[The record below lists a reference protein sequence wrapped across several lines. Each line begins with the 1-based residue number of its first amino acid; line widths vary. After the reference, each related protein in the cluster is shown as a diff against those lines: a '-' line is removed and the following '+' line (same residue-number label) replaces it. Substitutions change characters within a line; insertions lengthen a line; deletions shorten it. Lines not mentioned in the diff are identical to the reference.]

1 MLINDND
8 NDYRDADVD
17 SKLNISLY
25 VYKKREE
32 CERNREGKKTL
43 MGRPYLQQL
52 KWQGFK
58 VEK

>member
-8 NDYRDADVD
+8 YDYRDAEVD

-32 CERNREGKKTL
+32 CERNREGKKNFNGEALFATTQVA
-43 MGRPYLQQL
+43 RIQS
-52 KWQGFK
+52 
-58 VEK
+58 